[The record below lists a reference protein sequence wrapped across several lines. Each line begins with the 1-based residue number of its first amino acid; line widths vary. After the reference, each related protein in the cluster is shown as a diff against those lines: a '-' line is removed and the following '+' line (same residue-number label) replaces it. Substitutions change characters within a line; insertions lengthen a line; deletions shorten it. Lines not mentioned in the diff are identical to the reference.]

1 VNLDK
6 REMMDFVDVENGD
19 FPRERERED
28 FRHRL
33 VLERDVFVCSVIM
46 V

>member
-19 FPRERERED
+19 FPRERERERRLQTQTC
-28 FRHRL
+28 FR
-33 VLERDVFVCSVIM
+33 ER
-46 V
+46 

>member
-19 FPRERERED
+19 FAGERERKKTLD
-28 FRHRL
+28 SDLF
-33 VLERDVFVCSVIM
+33 
-46 V
+46 

>member
-19 FPRERERED
+19 FPREREREKTSD
-28 FRHRL
+28 TDLF
-33 VLERDVFVCSVIM
+33 
-46 V
+46 